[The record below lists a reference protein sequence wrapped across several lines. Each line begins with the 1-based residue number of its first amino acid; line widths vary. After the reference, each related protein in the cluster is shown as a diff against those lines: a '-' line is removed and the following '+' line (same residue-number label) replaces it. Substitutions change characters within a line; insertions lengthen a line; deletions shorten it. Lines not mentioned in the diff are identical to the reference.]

1 MILGIGEAG
10 YLPAGTAMLSDYYHH
25 ERRSRI
31 MSWWSVSTLLGVVFG
46 IVIGGIVAGLSTGS
60 WRLAFLF
67 TGIPGVILA
76 FLAWRLREPRRN
88 EADEARLL
96 ARAETVTAPLPSAIV
111 PMRRSFLRQL
121 RDLVRIK
128 TLVVLTVMQVFAL
141 FVMSV
146 AVVYLPIYLQQKD
159 GFALSSGVAGA
170 FSGGVI
176 AVAGII
182 GTIGGGYLADLLNLV
197 GRRRARAGLWYWLSS
212 QHARLCGRPFD
223 TQFPP
228 FRRFFHA
235 DNRFYH
241 PVLRPEHRRNGGC
254 RPIVPARL
262 RSGGDAPGCHR
273 TG

>member
-1 MILGIGEAG
+1 
-10 YLPAGTAMLSDYYHH
+10 
-25 ERRSRI
+25 

-88 EADEARLL
+88 EADEARLI
-96 ARAETVTAPLPSAIV
+96 ARAETVTAPLPSAVV
-111 PMRRSFLRQL
+111 PMRLSFFRQM

-197 GRRRARAGLWYWLSS
+197 DAGARVLVCGIGFLVSTPAFVVALSTHSFPLFAVFFTLTTVFITLYSGPSTAATVDVAHRPCAPPQWRRRS
-212 QHARLCGRPFD
+212 
-223 TQFPP
+223 
-228 FRRFFHA
+228 
-235 DNRFYH
+235 
-241 PVLRPEHRRNGGC
+241 
-254 RPIVPARL
+254 
-262 RSGGDAPGCHR
+262 
-273 TG
+273 